1 MIINEAYFLCE
12 TSFFVTG
19 SFMLF
24 MHRLMAEAVRFS
36 LGIEETLHFNLTLYI
51 PSIVFIIFGIVMMI
65 SVMITDLYKERNMTR

>member
-36 LGIEETLHFNLTLYI
+36 LGIEHTAQETAAN
-51 PSIVFIIFGIVMMI
+51 
-65 SVMITDLYKERNMTR
+65 